1 MWYTIINLCLKCI
14 DIDIKN
20 TLKHSNFHF
29 DFEKSAHNAVRHFFP
44 NCKIMACRFHLGQ
57 SWFRKIQSD
66 SNLLKNY
73 NSKSE
78 LGVWLKQFF
87 ALGFL
92 PSEDVENA
100 FTYLIENSPTDNFEF
115 TDYILNNYISSDAVF
130 PPILWATEPSTEAR
144 TTNGPESFHN
154 HYNAQFYTSHPSIH
168 QVLHILLD
176 IQSESYL
183 KIFSI
188 KQQNVN
194 KPRKE
199 QEENIVFIIDTWKKY
214 KNNEISLNNYLL
226 TLGPRFCAK
235 KL

>member
-1 MWYTIINLCLKCI
+1 MWHTIINLCLRF
-14 DIDIKN
+14 DIDIQKSF
-20 TLKHSNFHF
+20 KYSNFHF

-92 PSEDVENA
+92 PSEDVEDD

-115 TDYILNNYISSDAVF
+115 TDYISSYAAF
-130 PPILWATEPSTEAR
+130 SPILWATEHSTEAR
-144 TTNGPESFHN
+144 TTNEPESFYS
-154 HYNAQFYTSHPSIH
+154 HYNVQFYTSHPSIH
-168 QVLHILLD
+168 QVIYILLD
-176 IQSESYL
+176 IQSKTYL
-183 KIFSI
+183 KMYSI
-188 KQQNVN
+188 KQQNIN

-199 QEENIVFIIDTWKKY
+199 QEENIAFIINT
-214 KNNEISLNNYLL
+214 
-226 TLGPRFCAK
+226 
-235 KL
+235 